1 MCLAHDNNTLLRA
14 ACGAVL
20 NCYYSK
26 ASNRLRPAAENN
38 EDYHTPPVK
47 STPWLSRVASMTFG
61 IYLCHFI
68 FVQMGYDLYSRI
80 LPEGVPTIT
89 RILLNAVSVF
99 ALCYAL
105 VRILSTTRLTRKL
118 VA

>member
-1 MCLAHDNNTLLRA
+1 MKITIH
-14 ACGAVL
+14 
-20 NCYYSK
+20 
-26 ASNRLRPAAENN
+26 
-38 EDYHTPPVK
+38 PPVK